1 MKTSVTK
8 KESPGNLEEI
18 LRVKPKVEI
27 VYQAIK
33 YTGTIY
39 MIFIEYSM
47 DVKYNSR
54 LKMDGMGI

>member
-1 MKTSVTK
+1 MKTLVTE

-39 MIFIEYSM
+39 MIFIEYSR
-47 DVKYNSR
+47 DVK
-54 LKMDGMGI
+54 